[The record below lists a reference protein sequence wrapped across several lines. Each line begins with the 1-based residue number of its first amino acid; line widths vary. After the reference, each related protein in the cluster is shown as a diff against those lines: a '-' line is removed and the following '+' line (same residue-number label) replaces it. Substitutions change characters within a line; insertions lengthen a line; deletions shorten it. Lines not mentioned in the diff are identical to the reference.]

1 MMKKIT
7 LTTFLVLIFACFAS
21 AQFYYKDIIS
31 NNQLLKEMALYKQNK
46 IRSVN
51 IKSFDD
57 DGSESDGFICEK
69 KLSKN
74 YRKSELFTRTN
85 VSSASLFISTFNT
98 SGLLEQTYDSSVI
111 SVSVNKYAYNDQNK
125 IISILSAVRS
135 VDDDFVNEITE
146 EHIYVYNEKNVPEKM
161 VRVKNKYDSTIILFL
176 ADENNNIN
184 MEKDTKSGGK
194 YYYYYDAKNR
204 LTDIV
209 HSYEYK
215 PDLLAEY
222 LFEYNNMNELIQMT
236 ATEEGG
242 GDYYIWKYT
251 YINGLRSMEKC
262 YSKEKRLMGRIEYE
276 YK

>member
-1 MMKKIT
+1 MKKIT
-7 LTTFLVLIFACFAS
+7 ATASIVLIFSSFAK

-31 NNQLLKEMALYKQNK
+31 NNQLIKEMALYKDNK
-46 IRSVN
+46 IRSVI

-69 KLSKN
+69 KISKN
-74 YRKSELFTRTN
+74 YRKTELFTRTN
-85 VSSASLFISTFNT
+85 VSSASLFISTFNA
-98 SGLLEQTYDSSVI
+98 SGLLIQTYDSSVI
-111 SVSVNKYAYNDQNK
+111 SVSLNKYSYNDQNK
-125 IISILSAVRS
+125 IISIYSAARS
-135 VDDDFVNEITE
+135 VDDDFINEIVE
-146 EHIYVYNEKNVPEKM
+146 EHIYVYNENNIPEKM
-161 VRVKNKYDSTIILFL
+161 IRVKNKYDSITILFL

-184 MEKDTKSGGK
+184 MEKDTKSGSK
-194 YYYYYDAKNR
+194 YYYYYDEKNR

-215 PDLLAEY
+215 PALLAEY
-222 LFEYNNMNELIQMT
+222 LFEYNNMNQLSQMT

-242 GDYYIWKYT
+242 SDYYVWKYT
-251 YINGLRSMEKC
+251 YNNGLRSMEKC